1 MSLEN
6 DKDTISLLDLVLV
19 IAKRWRFIAV
29 FTAVF
34 MVLVVLLS
42 VYTLKMPPDSPFNP
56 LPNLY
61 RPEVKI
67 RLQDSASSNTLSN
80 ILKSSEFSFLAGISD
95 ISGIGS
101 KNSDLAQALLTG
113 NALLDQIA
121 EEFRF
126 IEKYDLDKYPKTVA
140 REMIRES
147 MKSDFQS
154 STGIL
159 TISYQDIDPE
169 FATAIIN
176 RSLDLLEKRF
186 QELTLERVGTK
197 KLFLEERIDEIGLE
211 VRRAQQNLIDFQQ
224 KYGIVNIEIQAES
237 QITELAKL
245 NSEIIALE
253 MEIKA
258 LLQYRREEDPQ
269 ILRLRKDLELK
280 RYLLEMKKSGFTAF
294 SSEDIPTTKLPEIS
308 AVYFNLRRDLT
319 IQETIFASLRQQYET
334 TKMEEADDSKIF
346 QIIER
351 AEIPERKAS
360 PSRGKICVIT
370 SLAAFFLS
378 VFVSF
383 IMEYLERVKADPIE
397 SQKLRAIKQKFT
409 STKSRE

>member
-95 ISGIGS
+95 ISGSGS

>member
-95 ISGIGS
+95 ISGSGS

-319 IQETIFASLRQQYET
+319 IQETIYASLRQQYET

>member
-19 IAKRWRFIAV
+19 IAKRGRFIAV

-95 ISGIGS
+95 ISGSGS